1 MKKWYLILFFFIA
14 AISISMAQQTNE
26 VPGLN
31 IYPNPVTQSVVYI
44 ETDLNQSKEIVIYDV
59 FGALKLKT
67 TLEQNDLYLQNI
79 DAGIYV
85 IRITENNRTST
96 RKLIVK

>member
-14 AISISMAQQTNE
+14 VIGHSIAQENSE
-26 VPGLN
+26 IPGLN
-31 IYPNPVTQSVVYI
+31 IYPNPVTQGVVYI
-44 ETDLNQSKEIVIYDV
+44 ATDSDQSKDIIIFDV
-59 FGALKLKT
+59 FGTVKLRT
-67 TLEQNDLYLQNI
+67 TLKQEALYLQNI

-85 IRITENNRTST
+85 IRIIENNRTAT